1 MQNGSQYQVD
11 RENFIDLNLLPLY
24 YCTYSDKYKLYI
36 IENIK
41 ASDFY

>member
-11 RENFIDLNLLPLY
+11 KENFIDLNLLQLY
-24 YCTYSDKYKLYI
+24 YCTYSDNYKLYI